1 MKSAVRAACIFFFLF
16 VPFSLSAFQSS
27 SQTIKI
33 PLKGKWLINTG
44 DEDNS
49 ASPGLRDKSWDTIE
63 LPGSFIRYLKRKT
76 GKIEGIIW
84 IRKHITVPEKVPPGG
99 LGLVLGRIGNAD
111 ITMVNGHIIG
121 ETGGFPPK
129 EFSMWNYKR
138 FYHVPACLLKP
149 GEENIIAVRVYCRI
163 YGEIRGDLFLGDMSW
178 WSSQRNWYLLSSVIV
193 YYGILGIGAAI
204 GLLFLVIFIMGR
216 GGLESAFFIMQ
227 MIPGFFVVYE
237 ICGFFPLYPDTII
250 RIKVFGFMWTALVVV
265 HLMFLHRLYG
275 LKRKGIERALVA
287 MLIFFTFMIVLAT
300 DVDRHRFIALIVIAV
315 LTPLAFYNISIH
327 VQALAKK
334 NIYARYLFLPGLIL
348 SLGAAHDGFA
358 YLQRLGGPDI
368 SFMGYGFEEV
378 VFGYAATVMFIGGA
392 MILLHRFLQSMRQV
406 EELNETLEIRVYDR
420 TRELEESL
428 QHLSRIIEDSYL
440 EERTKPGGKP
450 PELSSSTVQKIQNAV
465 VYIHDNYMHDI
476 SREGLAAHLEINAD
490 HFGKA
495 FRHYTGKKMN
505 EYINALR
512 IKRAAVMLKE
522 SNEAV
527 IHIAFA
533 VGFESLRTFNRA
545 FLKVMGIT
553 PSEYR
558 NDV

>member
-1 MKSAVRAACIFFFLF
+1 MPL
-16 VPFSLSAFQSS
+16 SLSAYQSS
-27 SQTIKI
+27 SQSIKI
-33 PLKGKWLINTG
+33 PLHGKWLINIG
-44 DEDNS
+44 DEKHFGSQELPDT
-49 ASPGLRDKSWDTIE
+49 SWDTIK
-63 LPGSFIRYLKRKT
+63 LPGSFIRYLKART
-76 GKIEGIIW
+76 GKIEGTLW
-84 IRKHITVPEKVPPGG
+84 IRKHIAVPEKIPPGG
-99 LGLVLGRIGNAD
+99 LGLVMGRIGNAD
-111 ITMVNGHIIG
+111 VTMVNGHIVG
-121 ETGGFPPK
+121 ETGGFPPR

-138 FYHVPACLLKP
+138 FYHVPASLLKP
-149 GEENIIAVRVYCRI
+149 GQKNVIAIRIYCRI
-163 YGEIRGDLFLGDMSW
+163 YGEMRGDLFLSDMSW
-178 WSSQRNWYLLSSVIV
+178 WASQRHWYLLTSVIV

-275 LKRKGIERALVA
+275 LKRKGIETALGA
-287 MLIFFTFMIVLAT
+287 MLVLFTILILSAT
-300 DVDRHRFIALIVIAV
+300 DVTRHRFIALIVIAV
-315 LTPLAFYNISIH
+315 LTPLALYNISIH
-327 VQALAKK
+327 VQALKKK
-334 NIYARYLFLPGLIL
+334 NIYARYLFFPGLIL

-392 MILLHRFLQSMRQV
+392 MILLHRFLQSMKQV
-406 EELNETLEIRVYDR
+406 EELNETLELRVYDR

-440 EERTKPGGKP
+440 EERAKPGKKTT
-450 PELSSSTVQKIQNAV
+450 ELSGATVQKIQHAV

-476 SREGLAAHLEINAD
+476 SREGLAAHIQINAD

-505 EYINALR
+505 EYINELR

-522 SNEAV
+522 SDEAV

-553 PSEYR
+553 PTEYR
-558 NDV
+558 SDI